1 MNYQTLKKLSQNPHY
16 RLSVAQ
22 QAELA
27 SQERKPMI
35 EFGSLDKHDTT
46 LNKHQTGE
54 LRVKRTSK
62 TTYEKK

>member
-1 MNYQTLKKLSQNPHY
+1 MLDKLKNNPHY
-16 RLSVAQ
+16 KLSAVQ
-22 QAELA
+22 LAELA
-27 SQERKPMI
+27 SKERKPMI

-46 LNKHQTGE
+46 LNKHQAGE